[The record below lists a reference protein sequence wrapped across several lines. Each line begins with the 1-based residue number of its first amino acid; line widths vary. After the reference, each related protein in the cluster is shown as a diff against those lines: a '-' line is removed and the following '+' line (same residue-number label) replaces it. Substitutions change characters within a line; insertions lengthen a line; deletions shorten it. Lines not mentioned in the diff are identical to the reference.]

1 MVVWKRNLLVL
12 WIGTLITSS
21 SFSMVVP
28 FLPLFLMQIGV
39 HHHIATWSGA
49 LYSVS
54 FLAGAI
60 SSPFWGA
67 MADRYGRKPM
77 IIRAGFVLF
86 FVYTMTAFVTN
97 PYELLALRIIQGLLS
112 GYIPGAIALVATN
125 TPEESIGYALSM
137 ISAASSTGTILGPL
151 LGGLIAHFLNNRI
164 AFASAGIFVLLST
177 LLVIFWVKEENFV
190 KATQPSSMMATF
202 KDAAANR
209 PLLAALLLNMFT
221 ALSIMTIEP
230 VITLYIAQLTH
241 STVNASLIAGF
252 VFSLSGIASA
262 LFAPL
267 WGRLADKI
275 GFPKVLLFGLIGGAL
290 WTFMQLPFEN
300 IWWFASIRFIYGI
313 FFSAVFP
320 AINGL
325 VVTSSTP
332 SFRGRAFGLNQTA
345 NQLGSMLGPIIGG
358 FVVDSTS
365 IHGLF
370 WITGIFLTI
379 VFTVSFYYLQVK
391 TKRA

>member
-1 MVVWKRNLLVL
+1 
-12 WIGTLITSS
+12 
-21 SFSMVVP
+21 MVVP

-39 HHHIATWSGA
+39 EQHIATWSGA
-49 LYSVS
+49 
-54 FLAGAI
+54 
-60 SSPFWGA
+60 
-67 MADRYGRKPM
+67 MADKYGRKPI

-151 LGGLIAHFLNNRI
+151 LGGLIAHFFNNRI
-164 AFASAGIFVLLST
+164 AFASAGILVLLST
-177 LLVIFWVKEENFV
+177 LLVIFWVREDNFV
-190 KATQPSSMMATF
+190 RTTQPSSMMATF

-209 PLLAALLLNMFT
+209 PLLAALLLNLFT

-230 VITLYIAQLTH
+230 VITLYI
-241 STVNASLIAGF
+241 
-252 VFSLSGIASA
+252 
-262 LFAPL
+262 APL

-275 GFPKVLLFGLIGGAL
+275 GFPKVLLFGLIGGA
-290 WTFMQLPFEN
+290 
-300 IWWFASIRFIYGI
+300 
-313 FFSAVFP
+313 VFP

-325 VVTSSTP
+325 VVT
-332 SFRGRAFGLNQTA
+332 
-345 NQLGSMLGPIIGG
+345 
-358 FVVDSTS
+358 DSTS

-370 WITGIFLTI
+370 WITGIFLTA
-379 VFTVSFYYLQVK
+379 VFTVSFYHLQGKARRVG
-391 TKRA
+391 